1 MQKDEGDAPFAPPAH
16 LDVGKMDAAQLGL
29 DYPPPQLPGLLGGTQ
44 EWVTQEEFED
54 VHDRLVEKRAKSWIM
69 ENAEDKKERIRT
81 VLVRKSYDVTGFY
94 KDRGCCQRWARSTY
108 FESLTLFVIGVNCFW
123 MGYDTDSND
132 AITIL
137 DAALQFAIMENF
149 FCAYFSFEWAIRF
162 GAFRRKCDTMQD
174 GWFVFDS
181 MLLGLMIAETWVL
194 PAGLL
199 LSGSSSE
206 QIPPI
211 PIHILR
217 LFRLLRLTRMARM
230 LRSISELMILIKGMA
245 AAARSVFFV
254 MCLLVIVLYVFSIA
268 FTQLAA
274 GTVMGSFYFPTV
286 QHSMYTLLIYGTF
299 LDDIAP
305 FCDEVDAESVAC
317 LLLIF
322 VFAILAACTVLNLLI
337 GILCEV
343 VSAVAATEKEEMMVQ
358 FVTQKIES
366 LLRAGDCYNDGMISQ
381 AEFERILKTPE
392 AVLALEEVGIDPV
405 SIVDFTEHIF
415 HGEDNLEGTL
425 NFPKFMEV
433 ILKLRQ
439 TNECTIKDVVDLR
452 RYIVTQLTTAQEV
465 VLEHLRDCDQA
476 SKGRASP
483 SMGLASPSM
492 GLDRE
497 DLCFGPGGASGTGAT
512 SDRQFRSACGACPS
526 LAGLKAR
533 TARLEELMQKML
545 VEVSELVQRVP
556 IEDGK
561 AQRIQPRAV
570 VKAVRVTDSDQ
581 AAAQV
586 PRSRR
591 VIGNRFPSDSAVLS

>member
-1 MQKDEGDAPFAPPAH
+1 VF
-16 LDVGKMDAAQLGL
+16 L
-29 DYPPPQLPGLLGGTQ
+29 
-44 EWVTQEEFED
+44 
-54 VHDRLVEKRAKSWIM
+54 
-69 ENAEDKKERIRT
+69 
-81 VLVRKSYDVTGFY
+81 
-94 KDRGCCQRWARSTY
+94 
-108 FESLTLFVIGVNCFW
+108 SL
-123 MGYDTDSND
+123 
-132 AITIL
+132 
-137 DAALQFAIMENF
+137 
-149 FCAYFSFEWAIRF
+149 
-162 GAFRRKCDTMQD
+162 
-174 GWFVFDS
+174 
-181 MLLGLMIAETWVL
+181 
-194 PAGLL
+194 
-199 LSGSSSE
+199 
-206 QIPPI
+206 
-211 PIHILR
+211 
-217 LFRLLRLTRMARM
+217 
-230 LRSISELMILIKGMA
+230 LIK
-245 AAARSVFFV
+245 
-254 MCLLVIVLYVFSIA
+254 
-268 FTQLAA
+268 
-274 GTVMGSFYFPTV
+274 
-286 QHSMYTLLIYGTF
+286 
-299 LDDIAP
+299 
-305 FCDEVDAESVAC
+305 
-317 LLLIF
+317 
-322 VFAILAACTVLNLLI
+322 ACTVLNLLI

-492 GLDRE
+492 GLASPSMGLDRE

-591 VIGNRFPSDSAVLS
+591 VIGNRLPSDSAVLS

>member
-274 GTVMGSFYFPTV
+274 GTVMGSFYFPT
-286 QHSMYTLLIYGTF
+286 
-299 LDDIAP
+299 
-305 FCDEVDAESVAC
+305 
-317 LLLIF
+317 
-322 VFAILAACTVLNLLI
+322 ACTVLNLLI

-492 GLDRE
+492 GLASPSMGLDRE

-591 VIGNRFPSDSAVLS
+591 VIGNRLPSDSAVLS